1 MLHRYSGEKLRNLR
15 TRALLTQMQVVEITG
30 IAEAT
35 IHRLEHEIG
44 RPQTKTLE
52 TLLNLYAVRI
62 QRFEKMER
70 IWENKENT
78 NVNGSVHS
86 QANSRQ

>member
-1 MLHRYSGEKLRNLR
+1 MLHHYSGEKLRSLR
-15 TRALLTQMQVVEITG
+15 KRALLTQMQVVEITG

-35 IHRLEHEIG
+35 IHRLEKEIG

-52 TLLNLYAVRI
+52 TLLNLYTVRI

-70 IWENKENT
+70 IWDHKET
-78 NVNGSVHS
+78 QNGSVHS
-86 QANSRQ
+86 QAIGRQ